1 MMRATVK
8 VSGEQFV
15 ERVMPLM
22 VRLFCLP
29 GEQRTGALAA
39 LLGGVEERFESFES
53 LSRDEFLALFQWTL
67 DNEEREESCAD
78 AKPRR
83 AGESL

>member
-1 MMRATVK
+1 MVE

-29 GEQRTGALAA
+29 GEQRSGALVA
-39 LLGGVEERFESFES
+39 LLGGIEERFESFES
-53 LSRDEFLALFQWTL
+53 LNRVEFLALFQWAL
-67 DNEEREESCAD
+67 DNEEHEESCQD

-83 AGESL
+83 AGEPL

>member
-1 MMRATVK
+1 MAVTVE

-29 GEQRTGALAA
+29 GEQRTGVLAV
-39 LLGGVEERFESFES
+39 LLGGIEERFESFES
-53 LSRDEFLALFQWTL
+53 LNRDEFLALFQWTL
-67 DNEEREESCAD
+67 DNEEHRESRPD
-78 AKPRR
+78 ANPRR
-83 AGESL
+83 AGEPL

>member
-1 MMRATVK
+1 MSTGVE

-29 GEQRTGALAA
+29 GEQRAGVLAA
-39 LLGGVEERFESFES
+39 LMGGIEERFESLES
-53 LSRDEFLALFQWTL
+53 LNRGEFLALFRWTL
-67 DNEEREESCAD
+67 NNEEHEESCQD
-78 AKPRR
+78 ANPRR
-83 AGESL
+83 AGEPL

>member
-1 MMRATVK
+1 MMSATVE

-29 GEQRTGALAA
+29 GEQRNGALAA
-39 LLGGVEERFESFES
+39 LLGGIEERFENFE
-53 LSRDEFLALFQWTL
+53 LFNRDEFLALFQWAL
-67 DNEEREESCAD
+67 DNEEHGESCQD
-78 AKPRR
+78 AEPRR
-83 AGESL
+83 AGEPQ